1 MLQGTLIDELIE
13 TVQHAEE
20 HCFGHAL
27 GEPEPAQP
35 VLAFESPRTQALA
48 GAA

>member
-27 GEPEPAQP
+27 GEPETAQP
-35 VLAFESPRTQALA
+35 VLAFESPRAETLA

>member
-20 HCFGHAL
+20 HCLGRAV

-35 VLAFESPRTQALA
+35 VLAFESPRTEFLA
-48 GAA
+48 GVA